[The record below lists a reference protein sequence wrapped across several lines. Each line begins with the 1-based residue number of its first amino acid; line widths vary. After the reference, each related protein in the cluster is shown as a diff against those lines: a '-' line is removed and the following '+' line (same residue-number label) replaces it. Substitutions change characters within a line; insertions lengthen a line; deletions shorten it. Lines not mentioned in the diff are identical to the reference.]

1 MEFEVLEFEVVEFE
15 VVGFEVV
22 EHKKTPR
29 LLEKRA
35 LEFLKPLFCFYR
47 TDRIPSTLKIL

>member
-1 MEFEVLEFEVVEFE
+1 ME
-15 VVGFEVV
+15 FEVV